1 MLIKYAKVT
10 EVTEHQFFVTFLGE
24 TEQSQMLYKRLATYT
39 PKLGDMVAI
48 FEDALGK
55 KLVIG
60 EVR

>member
-10 EVTEHQFFVTFLGE
+10 EVTENGFFVTFLGE
-24 TEQSQMLYKRLATYT
+24 TEQSRMVYKKLATYT
-39 PKLGDMVAI
+39 PKVGDMVAI
-48 FEDALGK
+48 FVDSLGK